1 MSELTTHEVG
11 DMAVYSVLEPPARSG
26 GGDAAER
33 FVFVRD
39 GFNWAAFFFGALWM
53 LWRRLWLVLLGYLIL
68 VGALEALLRVLGA
81 AMGARVFIGFLIA
94 LLVGF
99 EAASLRRW
107 TLIRRGWR
115 DHGIVV
121 GDDLEGAE
129 RRFFSAWT
137 GTDGPR
143 GATASAAAGFPQP
156 HAPASV
162 VGLFPQP
169 GGSR

>member
-1 MSELTTHEVG
+1 
-11 DMAVYSVLEPPARSG
+11 MAVYSVLGPSARSG
-26 GGDAAER
+26 GRDAGAER

-53 LWRRLWLVLLGYLIL
+53 LWHRLWLVLLSYLVI
-68 VGALEALLRVLGA
+68 VGALEFLLRLIGA
-81 AMGARVFIGFLIA
+81 SVAARILIGFFIA
-94 LLVGF
+94 LLVGL

-129 RRFFSAWT
+129 RRFFSART
-137 GTDGPR
+137 AADLPKSAAASP
-143 GATASAAAGFPQP
+143 ATASLVQRPQP
-156 HAPASV
+156 SAPTGV

>member
-1 MSELTTHEVG
+1 
-11 DMAVYSVLEPPARSG
+11 MAVYSVLEPSPRSG
-26 GGDAAER
+26 GRDAGAER

-53 LWRRLWLVLLGYLIL
+53 LWHRLWLVLLSYLVI
-68 VGALEALLRVLGA
+68 VGALEFLLRLIGA
-81 AMGARVFIGFLIA
+81 SVAARILIGFFIA
-94 LLVGF
+94 LLVGL

-129 RRFFSAWT
+129 RRFFSART
-137 GTDGPR
+137 AKDAPKSAAASP
-143 GATASAAAGFPQP
+143 ATASLVQRPQP
-156 HAPASV
+156 SAPTGV

-169 GGSR
+169 RGSR

>member
-1 MSELTTHEVG
+1 
-11 DMAVYSVLEPPARSG
+11 MAVYSVLEPPPRSG
-26 GGDAAER
+26 GRDAGAER

-53 LWRRLWLVLLGYLIL
+53 LWRRLWLVLLGYLVL
-68 VGALEALLRVLGA
+68 VGALEFLLRLIGA
-81 AMGARVFIGFLIA
+81 SVATRIFIGFLIA
-94 LLVGF
+94 LLVGL

-107 TLIRRGWR
+107 TLMRRGWR

-121 GDDLEGAE
+121 GDNLEGAE

-137 GTDGPR
+137 AT
-143 GATASAAAGFPQP
+143 GASKSAAAASPVAAGLVQRTQP
-156 HAPASV
+156 SAPAGV

>member
-1 MSELTTHEVG
+1 
-11 DMAVYSVLEPPARSG
+11 MAVYSVLEPPPRSG
-26 GGDAAER
+26 GRDAGAER

-53 LWRRLWLVLLGYLIL
+53 LWRRLWLVLLGYLVL
-68 VGALEALLRVLGA
+68 VGALEFLLRLIGA
-81 AMGARVFIGFLIA
+81 AMAARVFIGFLIA
-94 LLVGF
+94 LLVGL

-137 GTDGPR
+137 MADGPK
-143 GATASAAAGFPQP
+143 SAAATSPATTGLVQRTQP
-156 HAPASV
+156 SAPTGV